1 MPAQTRARGDEALQA
16 RRAAA
21 QGGTPEPEK
30 TPEGS
35 YATRPGGQRR
45 HTAAGRGSAARS
57 KAAPISKT
65 QSKIATNFAKLNIEN
80 SIGTSQFFAGKLLF
94 LAEIEVKFCRNFAN
108 VLQNIQTQ

>member
-57 KAAPISKT
+57 KAASPFWVTMEISRRTRAIAAERNGSSAGACCRSKLKKN
-65 QSKIATNFAKLNIEN
+65 QKIAEF
-80 SIGTSQFFAGKLLF
+80 S
-94 LAEIEVKFCRNFAN
+94 
-108 VLQNIQTQ
+108 